1 MIIRAD
7 HVAGAALVAFG
18 LGVFAL
24 SGDLPMGGLSMPGS
38 GFLPT
43 LVAGLLVLFGIVLCL
58 RAAESA
64 PLADV
69 DWSDLRHAALVILI
83 TALAIVAYTRLGF
96 ILTMGVMLFAFLV
109 IGERRN
115 LMRAAAYSVAATLIA
130 YGVFAKGLNAPLP
143 IGPLGF

>member
-1 MIIRAD
+1 MIVRAD
-7 HVAGAALVAFG
+7 HVAGAGLMAFG
-18 LGVFAL
+18 LAVFAL
-24 SGDLPMGGLSMPGS
+24 SGELPMGGLSMPGS
-38 GFLPT
+38 GFMPT
-43 LVAGLLVLFGIVLCL
+43 LVAGLLILFGLVLCL

-64 PLADV
+64 PLADI
-69 DWSDLRHAALVILI
+69 DWSDVKHALLVIAI
-83 TALAIVAYTRLGF
+83 TALAIEAYTQAGF

-115 LMRAAAYSVAATLIA
+115 VVGAAAYSVAATLIA

>member
-7 HVAGAALVAFG
+7 HVAGAAFVVFG
-18 LGVFAL
+18 LAIFAL

-43 LVAGLLVLFGIVLCL
+43 LVAGLLVLFGLVLCL

-64 PLADV
+64 PLADI
-69 DWSDLRHAALVILI
+69 DWSDVTHAILVILI
-83 TALAIVAYTRLGF
+83 SGLAIAAYTQAGF
-96 ILTMGVMLFAFLV
+96 ILTMSMMMFAFLV

-115 LMRAAAYSVAATLIA
+115 MLRAAAYSVAATLIA

-143 IGPLGF
+143 IGPFGF

>member
-18 LGVFAL
+18 LAIFAL

-43 LVAGLLVLFGIVLCL
+43 LIAGLLVLFGIVLCL
-58 RAAESA
+58 RAGESA
-64 PLADV
+64 PLSHI
-69 DWSDLRHAALVILI
+69 DWSDIKHALLVIAI
-83 TALAIVAYTRLGF
+83 TALAIEAYTQVGF
-96 ILTMGVMLFAFLV
+96 IATMAVMLFAFLV
-109 IGERRN
+109 IVERRHP
-115 LMRAAAYSVAATLIA
+115 LPAAAYSVAATLIA

-143 IGPLGF
+143 IGPFGF

>member
-1 MIIRAD
+1 MIVRAD
-7 HVAGAALVAFG
+7 HVAGAAFVVFGVAI
-18 LGVFAL
+18 FAL

-43 LVAGLLVLFGIVLCL
+43 LVASLLVLFGIVLCL

-64 PLADV
+64 PLADL
-69 DWSDLRHAALVILI
+69 DWSDVRHAVLVILI

-109 IGERRN
+109 IGERRD

-143 IGPLGF
+143 IGPFGF